1 MWTIVVRNPQ
11 EQEHCRTYLRPG
23 IVATVGRAPDCT
35 ITLTAMAVSRQQGR
49 IELRSGVPVYFD
61 GPESTGTRINGSYVR
76 GPTAL
81 NEDAVLEIAGYRFT
95 AERTVVAKEPEP
107 AAAQAAKAPAE
118 DWMKSAGGD
127 SVEALLAQ
135 RVQGIRQHRQQ
146 NSSERDAAQT
156 RFLEE
161 WKQLVQSARR
171 LQQQLSGDPR
181 ILAFAVSRDELEIL
195 VKVKDTSARG
205 YSSFILA
212 QRHPEGRYSELQ
224 AAWLLQLGE
233 QDAFFQSPKQ
243 AMEEFVHRFA
253 PRLA

>member
-23 IVATVGRAPDCT
+23 VVATVGRAPDCT
-35 ITLTAMAVSRQQGR
+35 ITLTAMTVSRQQGR

-61 GPESTGTRINGSYVR
+61 APESTGTRINGSYVR
-76 GPTAL
+76 GPTPL
-81 NEDAVLEIAGYRFT
+81 HETAVLEIAGYRFT
-95 AERTVVAKEPEP
+95 AERTIAEKAAEAAP
-107 AAAQAAKAPAE
+107 APAKAPAE
-118 DWMKSAGGD
+118 DWMKAAGGGD
-127 SVEALLAQ
+127 SLESMLAQ

-146 NSSERDAAQT
+146 NSSDRDAAAT

-161 WKQLVQSARR
+161 WQQLVQSARR
-171 LQQQLSGDPR
+171 LQQQLAGDPR
-181 ILAFAVSRDELEIL
+181 ILAFAVSRDDLEVL
-195 VKVKDTSARG
+195 VKVKDHSARG

-212 QRHPEGRYSELQ
+212 QRHPQGKYAELR

-233 QDAFFQSPKQ
+233 QDAFFQSPRQ